1 MARRYRS
8 NLPLAQ
14 LGRRLPPWARAGI
27 VIWVAQ
33 LAFLGYFFADLT
45 WQNYWWCRSLYR
57 PGLRLFSAL
66 MGGILPGYYFNP
78 FSRTGVIAG
87 FLFASL
93 LYTAILVPA
102 AMVVQRVAPVRVAV
116 TSKRR

>member
-1 MARRYRS
+1 V
-8 NLPLAQ
+8 
-14 LGRRLPPWARAGI
+14 RAGI

-45 WQNYWWCRSLYR
+45 WQNYWWCRWLYR
-57 PGLRLFSAL
+57 PGLRAFSAL

-93 LYTAILVPA
+93 LYTAIAVGG
-102 AMVVQRVAPVRVAV
+102 AMLVQRVAPVGVAV
-116 TSKRR
+116 VVKRR